1 MDGEEDVDD
10 PFDVFGGGDESDGE
24 DDEAVTAAAVA
35 DEGQN
40 AAAAKLVEAANARIA
55 AAAADEVH
63 VGANTNNT
71 TSATTADAAAAA
83 GDSSSRA
90 DQDNANTWE
99 PLPPQWPDRPPL
111 YLGPMTAVN
120 ETEMGGGR
128 GYIATRDLPPGTL
141 LLVEKPIFHWPEE
154 QIGRELGLVSILHIA
169 RHPDVKQIT
178 HDMER
183 LHPTLEAVD
192 SHLGTT
198 TSTNIHDDASCNV
211 VQIDN
216 MMKAMAAKHEADDP
230 LIEQILDEYRQKN
243 ISRSD
248 GSELTKEDVF
258 RMLCALRYNGFG
270 TGVYLHF
277 AIFNHAENPNC
288 IKFAPED
295 EARSMSEIRTTRAV
309 TRGDALSLSYLDP
322 REVSH
327 ATRRQHLYDQHR
339 FDIGERIDDLSLL
352 PFEFVAGELPKS
364 CKDQRSDDTTSRIEK
379 VISEFEEQLGE
390 IRTAFSVG
398 GYTAEQVERAKAM
411 EVATVE
417 LISAAKQQL
426 GNASHLLM
434 IRCYRLHLDA
444 AESVLS
450 AAAIGHVNLSTTQ
463 RNGLLCRFVENAR
476 NLLALQLRYLG
487 DSHVDLGRT
496 YQDLAQGINALLSHA
511 PKDLFAL
518 NLEGMSNF
526 AACSKEEA
534 RCEREYHRIRNLY
547 PRNTLE
553 LIESNGPN

>member
-1 MDGEEDVDD
+1 MNGEEDD
-10 PFDVFGGGDESDGE
+10 PFDVFGGGDESDDE
-24 DDEAVTAAAVA
+24 DDEAVAASSAEEG
-35 DEGQN
+35 EGQS
-40 AAAAKLVEAANARIA
+40 AAAKLVEAANARIA
-55 AAAADEVH
+55 AADQVL
-63 VGANTNNT
+63 VGAQT
-71 TSATTADAAAAA
+71 TTTGSTTAA
-83 GDSSSRA
+83 GDSNSRD
-90 DQDNANTWE
+90 DQDGTNTSTWE
-99 PLPPQWPDRPPL
+99 ALPPQWPNRPPL
-111 YLGPMTAVN
+111 YLGPMVAVN
-120 ETEMGGGR
+120 ETEIGGGR

-169 RHPDVKQIT
+169 RHSDAKQIT

-183 LHPTLEAVD
+183 LHPSLEAVD
-192 SHLGTT
+192 RYLGTT
-198 TSTNIHDDASCNV
+198 SSTGDDDANAE
-211 VQIDN
+211 QIDN
-216 MMKAMAAKHEADDP
+216 MMKAMATKHEADDA
-230 LIEQILDEYRQKN
+230 LIEQILDEYRQKT
-243 ISRSD
+243 ILRSD
-248 GSELTKEDVF
+248 GRELTMEDIL
-258 RMLCALRYNGFG
+258 RMLLALRYNGFG

-295 EARSMSEIRTTRAV
+295 QARPMSEIRTTRAV
-309 TRGDALSLSYLDP
+309 KRGEALSLSYLDP

-339 FDIGERIDDLSLL
+339 FDIGERIDDLSIL

-364 CKDQRSDDTTSRIEK
+364 SKDQRADDTTSRIEK

-476 NLLALQLRYLG
+476 DLLVLQLRYLG

-511 PKDLFAL
+511 PKNLFAL

-534 RCEREYHRIRNLY
+534 RCEREYNRIRSLY

-553 LIESNGPN
+553 LIESNGSD

>member
-1 MDGEEDVDD
+1 MYVRAMDGEEDD
-10 PFDVFGGGDESDGE
+10 PFDVFGGGDESDDEGS
-24 DDEAVTAAAVA
+24 EAVATAAVA
-35 DEGQN
+35 ANEEGKN
-40 AAAAKLVEAANARIA
+40 AAAKLVEAANARIA
-55 AAAADEVH
+55 LADDA
-63 VGANTNNT
+63 GAHTTNGT
-71 TSATTADAAAAA
+71 TAAA
-83 GDSSSRA
+83 GGGDSNSHI
-90 DQDNANTWE
+90 DQDDTNTWE
-99 PLPPQWPDRPPL
+99 TLPQQWPDRPPL
-111 YLGPMTAVN
+111 YLGPMAPVN

-128 GYIATRDLPPGTL
+128 GYIATGDLPPGTL
-141 LLVEKPIFHWPEE
+141 LLVEKPIFQWPEE
-154 QIGRELGLVSILHIA
+154 QIGRELGLVSILHVA
-169 RHPDVKQIT
+169 RHSDAKQIT

-192 SHLGTT
+192 GYLGA
-198 TSTNIHDDASCNV
+198 NDDQVQKNDANV
-211 VQIDN
+211 EQIDS
-216 MMKAMAAKHEADDP
+216 MMKALSTKHEDEDA
-230 LIEQILDEYRQKN
+230 LIEKILDLYRQKN
-243 ISRSD
+243 ILRSD
-248 GSELTKEDVF
+248 DRELTKEDVF
-258 RMLCALRYNGFG
+258 RMLLALRYNGFG

-295 EARSMSEIRTTRAV
+295 NSQPMSEIRTTKSV
-309 TRGDALSLSYLDP
+309 KKGEALSLSYLDP

-339 FDIGERIDDLSLL
+339 FDIGERINDLSIL

-364 CKDQRSDDTTSRIEK
+364 SKDQRVDDTTSRIEK

-390 IRTAFSVG
+390 TRTAFSIG
-398 GYTAEQVERAKAM
+398 GYTAQQVERAKAM

-444 AESVLS
+444 SESVLS
-450 AAAIGHVNLSTTQ
+450 AMAIGHVNLSTTQ
-463 RNGLLCRFVENAR
+463 RNGLLCRFVESAR
-476 NLLALQLRYLG
+476 DLLALQLRYLG

-511 PKDLFAL
+511 PKNLFAL
-518 NLEGMSNF
+518 DLGGMSNF

-534 RCEREYHRIRNLY
+534 RCEREYNRIRHLY

-553 LIESNGPN
+553 LIDSNRINTSSL

>member
-1 MDGEEDVDD
+1 MPDAEEDD
-10 PFDVFGGGDESDGE
+10 PFDVFGGGDECDDE
-24 DDEAVTAAAVA
+24 DDEAVAASSAE
-35 DEGQN
+35 EGQS
-40 AAAAKLVEAANARIA
+40 AAAKLVEAANARIA
-55 AAAADEVH
+55 AADEV
-63 VGANTNNT
+63 GAQT
-71 TSATTADAAAAA
+71 TTC
-83 GDSSSRA
+83 DSNSRD
-90 DQDNANTWE
+90 DQDDTNTSTWE
-99 PLPPQWPDRPPL
+99 PLSPQWPGRPPL
-111 YLGPMTAVN
+111 YLGPMAAVN
-120 ETEMGGGR
+120 ETEIGGGR

-169 RHPDVKQIT
+169 RHPDVRQIT

-183 LHPTLEAVD
+183 LHPTLEAVA
-192 SHLGTT
+192 SYLGTT
-198 TSTNIHDDASCNV
+198 TSTIDDDADV
-211 VQIDN
+211 EQIGN
-216 MMKAMAAKHEADDP
+216 MIKAMATKHEADDA
-230 LIEQILDEYRQKN
+230 LIEEILDVYRQKN
-243 ISRSD
+243 ILRSD
-248 GSELTKEDVF
+248 GRELTKEDVF
-258 RMLCALRYNGFG
+258 RMILALRYNGFG

-295 EARSMSEIRTTRAV
+295 QARPMSEIRTTKAV
-309 TRGDALSLSYLDP
+309 KRGEPLSLSYLDP

-364 CKDQRSDDTTSRIEK
+364 SKDQRADDTTSRIEK

-463 RNGLLCRFVENAR
+463 RNELLCRFVENAR
-476 NLLALQLRYLG
+476 NLLVLQLRYLG

-511 PKDLFAL
+511 PKNLLAL

-534 RCEREYHRIRNLY
+534 RCEREYNRIRNLY

-553 LIESNGPN
+553 LIESNGPD